1 MRNVLFLIALL
12 VTIVATWYLRRDGA
26 PLPQAARIA
35 APASPTLAR
44 LRLPVGEAAQP
55 APQPTPPAAV
65 ASPFG
70 NKLGLKDEAL
80 RERLDEGIP
89 ARLYAEAAR
98 CYQGDGSIRDR
109 DERLD
114 LTYHIQ
120 VQDGE
125 VTFNRL
131 RVNDDTLTNRTL
143 ERCIRER
150 IAAAHWRDDDLPD
163 LDEDDDLFLK
173 VGMFRKYLATA
184 YDAPPPARTN

>member
-1 MRNVLFLIALL
+1 MRNVLFLIALV
-12 VTIVATWYLRRDGA
+12 VTIAATWYLRRDGA

-35 APASPTLAR
+35 ATASPALAR

-55 APQPTPPAAV
+55 APRPAPPAA

-80 RERLDEGIP
+80 RERLDEAIP

-131 RVNDDTLTNRTL
+131 RVVDDTLTDRAL

-150 IAAAHWRDDDLPD
+150 ITAAHWRDEDLPD

-173 VGMFRKYLATA
+173 VGMFRKYLAKA
-184 YDAPPPARTN
+184 DDAAPPARSN